1 MKSSPAHGLGDHVLH
16 ERDAPQ
22 QTVSDPETPSKQ
34 ASGDSG
40 SACDHVPPMIEPAPE
55 PARRAH
61 AKATARPTRYG
72 AHRWTVEQLFER
84 TTPNQASHQLARD
97 LILARTRIFELES
110 ALPRATGAPA
120 RCGTCRFF
128 GRDEGM
134 PDESWVAG
142 VCRRRAPVEVM
153 TSYLETRWPAVR
165 QKDWCG
171 EHEPHESQPS
181 ECGRCGRVVRWP
193 GIHTCQGARP

>member
-1 MKSSPAHGLGDHVLH
+1 VKSSPAHRLGDHVLH
-16 ERDAPQ
+16 EREAPQ
-22 QTVSDPETPSKQ
+22 DTVRHTESPSKQ
-34 ASGDSG
+34 ASGDSD
-40 SACDHVPPMIEPAPE
+40 SAGDHVPPTMKPGAK

-134 PDESWVAG
+134 PDEDWIPG
-142 VCRRRAPVEVM
+142 TCRRRAPVEQR

-171 EHEPHESQPS
+171 EHEPRESEPGHE
-181 ECGRCGRVVRWP
+181 
-193 GIHTCQGARP
+193 